1 MNVRGLL
8 PAMLVAPD
16 EGPSLRRTQRDWI
29 VDGALFLLAT
39 GMGASALADE
49 VGRGFGGP
57 LLVLDVIGGAAL
69 CLSLWW
75 RRRWPFA
82 LGLASVAMEAFSSSA
97 GVAGLII
104 LFTVAAYRRWQLAA
118 LIAAL
123 QLAMLPVY
131 RSVQPDDNTLPRWA
145 HYALVALAL

>member
-39 GMGASALADE
+39 GMGASALADQ
-49 VGRGFGGP
+49 VGGGLGGP
-57 LLVLDVIGGAAL
+57 LLVLDAVGGATL
-69 CLSLWW
+69 CLALWW
-75 RRRWPFA
+75 RRRWPLA
-82 LGLASVAMEAFSSSA
+82 LGLASVAMQAFSSSA
-97 GVAGLII
+97 VVAALII

-118 LIAAL
+118 LIAGL
-123 QLAMLPVY
+123 QIAMLPVF
-131 RSVQPDDNTLPRWA
+131 RSVQPDDNSLPRWA
-145 HYALVALAL
+145 FFT